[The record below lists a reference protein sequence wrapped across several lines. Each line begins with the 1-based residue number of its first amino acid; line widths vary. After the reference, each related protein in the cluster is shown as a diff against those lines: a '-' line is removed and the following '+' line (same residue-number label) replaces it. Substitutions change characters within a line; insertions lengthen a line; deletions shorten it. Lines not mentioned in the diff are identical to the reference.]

1 MILIYGWPFDSKC
14 VFFQSF
20 SEKNID
26 NTHDYAFV
34 HISKSLNTWYCVQ
47 DISLN
52 GIPKKIK
59 LFVQWREQLT
69 SNIVLVVFLNV
80 SSNIRIWSKIYNLV
94 RSTVPLSKFL

>member
-1 MILIYGWPFDSKC
+1 M
-14 VFFQSF
+14 FFLSIF
-20 SEKNID
+20 FGKNIE

-34 HISKSLNTWYCVQ
+34 YISKSLNTWYCVQ